1 MIKNVGVDLIEVER
15 IAKVVD
21 RGDGFARKVLT
32 DREFAQYQDL
42 TRKRKI
48 EYLGGRFAVKEA
60 FSKAWGTGIGK
71 AVAFE
76 DVETL
81 RNDLGAPVTRSRIFK
96 GRIFSSIAHD
106 DHEIVAIVML
116 EEPALW
122 RRAIG
127 KMSNLLSWR
136 KNDHSS

>member
-1 MIKNVGVDLIEVER
+1 MIKNIGVDQIEVDR
-15 IAKVVD
+15 IAKIVD

-32 DREFAQYQDL
+32 DQEFAQYQDL
-42 TRKRKI
+42 THKRKI

-60 FSKAWGTGIGK
+60 FSKAWGTGIGQ
-71 AVAFE
+71 AVSFE

-81 RNDLGAPVTRSRIFK
+81 RTESGAPVTTSRIFT

-106 DHEIVAIVML
+106 DHEIVAVVVL
-116 EEPALW
+116 EEPAGW

-127 KMSNLLSWR
+127 KLSHLLSGR